1 MRILLVDDEPQLTQ
15 QILADYGGY
24 EIEIATDGQQ
34 AIQKITNPSCS
45 AYDLIVLDIHMP
57 IMNGW
62 QTLQFIRNHPE
73 TAETYV
79 ILLTSETEE
88 SSLIRGL
95 RRGADE
101 YLMKPLSPS
110 RLLAHIDALARRL
123 EMFKS
128 KNSSE
133 STNDNLLVLLTQ
145 REKEL
150 LKYVVQGMS
159 NQQIAE
165 KLVISETTV
174 KNHLANVYRKWQVS
188 NRNQAAFIAQRLRIA
203 ER

>member
-1 MRILLVDDEPQLTQ
+1 MLILLVDDEPQLIQ

-24 EIEIATDGQQ
+24 NVEVATDGQQ
-34 AIQKITNPSCS
+34 AIQKITDQQKPG
-45 AYDLIVLDIHMP
+45 YDLIILDINMP
-57 IMNGW
+57 ILNGW
-62 QTLQFIRNHPE
+62 QTLQFIRNNAG
-73 TAETYV
+73 TADTYV
-79 ILLTSETEE
+79 IFLTSETEE

-110 RLLAHIDALARRL
+110 RLLAHIDAVARRL
-123 EMFKS
+123 DAHTIQD
-128 KNSSE
+128 
-133 STNDNLLVLLTQ
+133 STSMTDPGLFMLLTQ

-150 LKYVVQGMS
+150 MKYVVEGLS
-159 NQQIAE
+159 NQKIAE

-174 KNHLANVYRKWQVS
+174 KNHLASVYRKWQVS
-188 NRNQAAFIAQRLRIA
+188 NRNQAAFLAQKLKIA

>member
-1 MRILLVDDEPQLTQ
+1 MRILLVDDEPQLTH

-24 EIEIATDGQQ
+24 NVEVVTDGQQ
-34 AIQKITNPSCS
+34 AIQKITNQQLPE
-45 AYDLIVLDIHMP
+45 YDLIILDIHMP
-57 IMNGW
+57 VMNGW
-62 QTLQFIRNHPE
+62 QTLQFIRNHAN

-79 ILLTSETEE
+79 ILLTSESEE

-110 RLLAHIDALARRL
+110 RLLAHIDAVARRL
-123 EMFKS
+123 EIMKTKS
-128 KNSSE
+128 SPEMVNV
-133 STNDNLLVLLTQ
+133 NLLSLLTH

-150 LKYVVQGMS
+150 LKYIVQGLS

-188 NRNQAAFIAQRLRIA
+188 NRNQAAFIAQKLKIA

>member
-24 EIEIATDGQQ
+24 NVEVVTDGQQ
-34 AIQKITNPSCS
+34 AIQKITAQQKPV
-45 AYDLIVLDIHMP
+45 YDLIILDINMP

-62 QTLQFIRNHPE
+62 QTLQFIRNHSD
-73 TAETYV
+73 TADTYV

-110 RLLAHIDALARRL
+110 RLLAHIDAVARRL
-123 EMFKS
+123 EAHTTQD
-128 KNSSE
+128 
-133 STNDNLLVLLTQ
+133 STSTTDPGLFMLLTQ

-150 LKYVVQGMS
+150 MKCVVEGLS
-159 NQQIAE
+159 NQRIAE

-174 KNHLANVYRKWQVS
+174 KNHLASVYRKWQVS
-188 NRNQAAFIAQRLRIA
+188 NRNQAAFLAQKLKIA

>member
-24 EIEIATDGQQ
+24 DIEIATDGQQ
-34 AIQKITNPSCS
+34 AIQKITSPSCS
-45 AYDLIVLDIHMP
+45 SYDLIVLDIHMP

>member
-24 EIEIATDGQQ
+24 NVEIATDGQQ
-34 AIQKITNPSCS
+34 AIQKIMDPQKPE
-45 AYDLIVLDIHMP
+45 YDLIILDINMP

-62 QTLQFIRNHPE
+62 QTLQFIRNHSD
-73 TAETYV
+73 TADTYV

-95 RRGADE
+95 RRGADD

-110 RLLAHIDALARRL
+110 RLLAHIDAVARRL
-123 EMFKS
+123 ETQA
-128 KNSSE
+128 NQD
-133 STNDNLLVLLTQ
+133 STSTADPGLFLLLTQ

-150 LKYVVQGMS
+150 MKYVVEGLS
-159 NQQIAE
+159 NQKIAE

-174 KNHLANVYRKWQVS
+174 KNHLASVYRKWQVS
-188 NRNQAAFIAQRLRIA
+188 NRNQAAFLAQKLKIA